1 MPSYVMLFPVIV
13 LSSAFVEID
22 RYASEK
28 ANNYTLNLRQ

>member
-1 MPSYVMLFPVIV
+1 MPSYVMLFPVMI

-28 ANNYTLNLRQ
+28 VNDYTLNLRQ

>member
-22 RYASEK
+22 RYAYEK
-28 ANNYTLNLRQ
+28 QMTIRSI